1 MSGKR
6 NSPNKTGNKNPG
18 NHTVTEKKGAIESPR
33 GRAVLEERSEFSGPL
48 PHPEIF
54 ERYEATCPGAADRIL
69 TMAENQSNHRQQIEK
84 SFIFSR
90 NKQSMAGTYM
100 AGLIA
105 ITAIICGTILLLN
118 DKNIQ
123 GIVVIVTTAI
133 TFFGTSIYGKHENK
147 KQMEEKEDD

>member
-6 NSPNKTGNKNPG
+6 NSQSRPRNKSGD
-18 NHTVTEKKGAIESPR
+18 NHAVTEKKGAIESLR
-33 GRAVLEERSEFSGPL
+33 GRAILEERSEFSGPL

-54 ERYEATCPGAADRIL
+54 ERYEQICPGAADRIL
-69 TMAENQSNHRQQIEK
+69 TMAENQSGHRQQIEK
-84 SFIFSR
+84 AFIYSR
-90 NKQSMAGTYM
+90 NKQSMAGTYI
-100 AGLIA
+100 AGGIA
-105 ITAIICGTILLLN
+105 ITAIICGTMLLLN

-133 TFFGTSIYGKHENK
+133 TFFGTSIYGKYENK

>member
-1 MSGKR
+1 
-6 NSPNKTGNKNPG
+6 
-18 NHTVTEKKGAIESPR
+18 
-33 GRAVLEERSEFSGPL
+33 
-48 PHPEIF
+48 
-54 ERYEATCPGAADRIL
+54 
-69 TMAENQSNHRQQIEK
+69 MAENQSNHRQQIEK

-90 NKQSMAGTYM
+90 NKQSM